1 MGGYALEHKY
11 SRVSYQAS
19 KNYYQLMQIAHLINQ
34 LMINSTRFQK
44 VYFSTKNHPTLK
56 NLWQNF
62 IAAMKWTELDIEH
75 LQAIT
80 VQKIQFRFIT

>member
-1 MGGYALEHKY
+1 MQHKY
-11 SRVSYQAS
+11 SRVSYQAT
-19 KNYYQLMQIAHLINQ
+19 KNYYQLIQIAHLINQ
-34 LMINSTRFQK
+34 LMINSTHFQAL
-44 VYFSTKNHPTLK
+44 YFSTKNHLTLK
-56 NLWQNF
+56 SLWQNF